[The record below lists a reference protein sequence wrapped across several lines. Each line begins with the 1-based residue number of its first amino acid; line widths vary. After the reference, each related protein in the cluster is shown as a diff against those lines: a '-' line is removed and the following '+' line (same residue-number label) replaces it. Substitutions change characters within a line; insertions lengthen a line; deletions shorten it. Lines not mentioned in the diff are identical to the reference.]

1 MEKEIIES
9 LKEKN
14 YTLKKVELKKNKY
27 TYITTILNSEKKE
40 FTAKIISTK
49 YFFKKKKLKK
59 RLIDEIKTASQF
71 KNHNLFI
78 QLIDYFYTSNHL
90 IIIYENFY
98 KFSMVQIRKKLN
110 IEMFILLILKDLV
123 DILWILKENK
133 IFHSLLCFDS
143 IYLKNGYFKIGG
155 YEHFLEYGTLN
166 DFYKEEINK
175 KYYPFMS
182 PEFFLK
188 KVIYYPSQ
196 IYSLGILLFKFIFET
211 FPIEEKIDEIY
222 HYVEFYSK
230 KKKLVYNE
238 ELYCFDPNIY
248 TLIKECLKIDY
259 RERISLRYLKTL
271 VEDYVKEIYSNNL
284 LQLRKTMEVKQNE
297 NIYISKN
304 LGNHSQMT
312 KNNRKFSNNS
322 IKGSFIMS
330 SKNSFKSVNI
340 HKKPI
345 LLSKNFN

>member
-1 MEKEIIES
+1 MEKDIIKS

-14 YTLKKVELKKNKY
+14 YSLKKIEVKKNKH
-27 TYITTILNSEKKE
+27 TSLVTILNSDKKE

-59 RLIDEIKTASQF
+59 RLIDEIKIASQF

-78 QLIDYFYTSNHL
+78 QLIDYFYTSDHL
-90 IIIYENFY
+90 VIIYENFF
-98 KFSMVQIRKKLN
+98 KFSMIQIRKKLN

-133 IFHSLLCFDS
+133 IFHSLLSFDS

-155 YEHFLEYGTLN
+155 FEHFLEYGTQN

-196 IYSLGILLFKFIFET
+196 IFSLGIILFNFIFEK
-211 FPIEEKIDEIY
+211 FPIEEEITEIY
-222 HYVEFYSK
+222 HYKDFYSK
-230 KKKLVYNE
+230 KKKLAYNK

-304 LGNHSQMT
+304 MGNHST
-312 KNNRKFSNNS
+312 VSKNANRNFSNNS
-322 IKGSFIMS
+322 IKGSFVMS
-330 SKNSFKSVNI
+330 SKNSFKSVNFQ
-340 HKKPI
+340 KKQV
-345 LLSKNFN
+345 LSKNFN